1 MKKQITIILIIIA
14 LIIGI
19 FPIYSNAD
27 NVGVTLNTSVN
38 VVSDDDGKSAEIVL
52 SLGNFNG
59 LAENSPLGYQTE
71 IEYDSSIFESVKAEG
86 LNGWTVTYEPSA
98 SSTIVGDIGAT
109 KPNTEITKITA
120 KLKNG
125 LSAGTKGDIK
135 LNNLKLTDGEN
146 QSVFNKTFT
155 ISYDGTTTKADVTDN
170 GSGSDNDNTNTEKNT
185 SDSASN
191 NANTTGN
198 VNSSNTANTSNT
210 NSSRNSTNN
219 SVPGVSTNTANTSKI
234 TRLPAA
240 GINRVLFIT
249 VVVIAILAIIFKI
262 KSRKIKY

>member
-1 MKKQITIILIIIA
+1 MKKQMITIFIIIA

-19 FPIYSNAD
+19 VPIYSNAES
-27 NVGVTLNTSVN
+27 VGVTLNTSVN
-38 VVSDDDGKSAEIVL
+38 VVSSDDGKSAEIVV

-71 IEYDSSIFESVKAEG
+71 IEYDSSVFESVKAEG

-98 SSTIVGDIGAT
+98 SSTIVGDVGTA

-120 KLKNG
+120 KLKDG
-125 LSAGTKGDIK
+125 LSAGTKGEIK
-135 LNNLKLTDGEN
+135 LNDLRLTDGEN

-170 GSGSDNDNTNTEKNT
+170 GSSTENNTNTENNT
-185 SDSASN
+185 SN
-191 NANTTGN
+191 NVNTIN
-198 VNSSNTANTSNT
+198 NSNSSNTVNTSNN
-210 NSSRNSTNN
+210 NSKNSTNTSN

-234 TRLPAA
+234 TKLPAA
-240 GINRVLFIT
+240 GINRVLFIA